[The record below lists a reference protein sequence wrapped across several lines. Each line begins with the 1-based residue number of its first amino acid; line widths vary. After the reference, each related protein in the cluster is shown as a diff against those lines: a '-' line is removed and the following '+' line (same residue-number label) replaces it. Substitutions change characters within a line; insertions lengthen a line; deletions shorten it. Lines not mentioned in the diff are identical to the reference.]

1 MICIWTLLKHLTP
14 FHTIGTTIVLV
25 WYHKNYLSVD
35 LIFSHSAHQRVVIN
49 STFSNLTAV
58 TSGVSQGT
66 VLGPTLFI
74 IFINN
79 IHYSKIIA
87 TFCWWYKQV
96 SSVNDADCLQSDL
109 QSLRCWDEK
118 WLLKFNISKWYVL
131 KINKAT
137 KVHIKWSKTINFT
150 T

>member
-1 MICIWTLLKHLTP
+1 MICICIWTLLKHLTP

-96 SSVNDADCLQSDL
+96 SSVNDADCLQVIYNLYNVGRTRNGYWNSIYPNDM
-109 QSLRCWDEK
+109 SWRSTK
-118 WLLKFNISKWYVL
+118 RLKFI
-131 KINKAT
+131 
-137 KVHIKWSKTINFT
+137 
-150 T
+150 